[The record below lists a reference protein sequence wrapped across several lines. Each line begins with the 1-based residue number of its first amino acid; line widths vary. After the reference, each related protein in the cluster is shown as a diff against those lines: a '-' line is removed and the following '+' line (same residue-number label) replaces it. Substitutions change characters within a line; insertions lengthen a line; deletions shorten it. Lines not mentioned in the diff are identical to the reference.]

1 MIVTMDNTVYPATQ
15 ILRVKDGA
23 LLTCIRHGLKNSR
36 YTGETVS
43 DVQREDKPLE
53 RWQISSFGASNCANQ
68 NSPYYTHQG
77 DETFTDLPATLLI
90 ILTQGKKT
98 LYLETLSF
106 YYDDQK
112 GYVKIEGESDY
123 LYFYHVDKAECP
135 DNAWAEKWLKRHLE
149 EDVL

>member
-1 MIVTMDNTVYPATQ
+1 MHAVMDNRPYPHTTA
-15 ILRVKDGA
+15 LRVKDGVYLSQNTA
-23 LLTCIRHGLKNSR
+23 RH
-36 YTGETVS
+36 TGETLNS
-43 DVQREDKPLE
+43 LEREDKPLA

-68 NSPYYTHQG
+68 GSSFYTHFG
-77 DETFTDLPATLLI
+77 DETYTDLPATLLI

-98 LYLETLSF
+98 TYLETSSF

-135 DNAWAEKWLKRHLE
+135 DNAWAETWLKRHLE
-149 EDVL
+149 GLF